1 MNIIERIRRFLGQEK
16 LGFTD
21 LVILFTV
28 LVIIPWIL
36 FYLVL

>member
-1 MNIIERIRRFLGQEK
+1 MFHRIKKFLSQEK

-28 LVIIPWIL
+28 LVIIPWLL
-36 FYLVL
+36 FYIVI